1 MVPACC
7 KASLCREV
15 VSKFAAAKVTRRK
28 IPVLPSNPATYVG
41 GYGQNGISKPLRVT
55 AACAA
60 RGLLQLSP
68 AGRRLN
74 MPTISINLPPIVE
87 RELRVASRRNATYWS
102 RVGAASTG
110 LVIIWWVFTAQMA
123 IAPAPAAGHLTF
135 GLLAGVAAFA
145 ALGSVLQLSAEAF
158 AREKRED
165 TLGLLFLT
173 PLRPF
178 DLVLGKLVSTSLAS
192 FYRFLAMIPLLAIP
206 MLAGG
211 VTAADFT
218 LLVLALI
225 NLIFLGATVGLWAS
239 ARAWDEKRANTI
251 TTYTMLALTV
261 LGPLLVMG
269 AAALLDQPATG
280 SFFALSPLYPVW
292 QALHIRTGSSGPLWG
307 SLAWTQFLGWL
318 FFRAACRTLP
328 HCWQTRPAH
337 AVPTGEHLRRRERG
351 ELPRPLAAR
360 PALPPRQK
368 VRAVVRREFA
378 TMERAHWLD
387 RSPLLW
393 LAMRCRPRSSNAWII
408 GAIGLAGYVPAL
420 LAAFI
425 EGEWN
430 FFFSPGLALF
440 ACFTVNAAFKTH
452 VATQASFAFS
462 RDRADDPL
470 SLLLATPVT
479 PRQLVEGHLLAI
491 RETMRPWVGRALW
504 IEGGWLAFTI
514 LIHASGNQGFTLLY
528 ALAALALLALLIP
541 DLQAVGWTALWHGV
555 IARNARAAEQ
565 EAFSRVLLLPWLT
578 TIFVWIISFTLNNPR
593 AGAFAVVL
601 TWVMGSLIA
610 NSWFGRKSRRQ
621 LESKLALWALR
632 RSTGEL
638 EHYDGWRRLGRRLG
652 RWWAHQSVA
661 RS

>member
-1 MVPACC
+1 MLRWLLGKWAR
-7 KASLCREV
+7 SYHRIV
-15 VSKFAAAKVTRRK
+15 VGSYVLLIKVELKFLSKIGQSET
-28 IPVLPSNPATYVG
+28 LSELSATIMFCEQLVIKYISCPT
-41 GYGQNGISKPLRVT
+41 GIVEGRT
-55 AACAA
+55 
-60 RGLLQLSP
+60 
-68 AGRRLN
+68 AGRPDR
-74 MPTISINLPPIVE
+74 PT
-87 RELRVASRRNATYWS
+87 RCQR
-102 RVGAASTG
+102 
-110 LVIIWWVFTAQMA
+110 
-123 IAPAPAAGHLTF
+123 
-135 GLLAGVAAFA
+135 
-145 ALGSVLQLSAEAF
+145 
-158 AREKRED
+158 
-165 TLGLLFLT
+165 
-173 PLRPF
+173 
-178 DLVLGKLVSTSLAS
+178 
-192 FYRFLAMIPLLAIP
+192 
-206 MLAGG
+206 
-211 VTAADFT
+211 
-218 LLVLALI
+218 
-225 NLIFLGATVGLWAS
+225 
-239 ARAWDEKRANTI
+239 
-251 TTYTMLALTV
+251 
-261 LGPLLVMG
+261 
-269 AAALLDQPATG
+269 
-280 SFFALSPLYPVW
+280 
-292 QALHIRTGSSGPLWG
+292 
-307 SLAWTQFLGWL
+307 
-318 FFRAACRTLP
+318 
-328 HCWQTRPAH
+328 
-337 AVPTGEHLRRRERG
+337 GEHLRRRERG
-351 ELPRPLAAR
+351 ELPRPAS
-360 PALPPRQK
+360 PPRRK

-504 IEGGWLAFTI
+504 IEGGWLAITI

-610 NSWFGRKSRRQ
+610 NSWYGRKSRRQ